1 MQDQLE
7 KTARNPI
14 FETLE
19 MGSEEWFQRYKQFSK
34 DQSEH
39 ILLDSTRGGRYSMFG
54 MKAIAHLYGRGS
66 FLTFT
71 ESGKEPK
78 TLEGNLLDLMQ
89 LWMQQNVSSTDHR
102 LPDFQGGAMGFFS
115 YDIVRQIENLP
126 NLSDDDLDLP
136 ELSFVVYEDVGVY
149 DHEEQRLWFIS
160 QVEKGQ
166 EHEGRARLTTYK
178 QEWTNPIDISS
189 SKPFVHTGKT
199 KQFFSLSEETFAN
212 AVQKVQEYI
221 SNGDVFQVN
230 LSLRESRTLHSDPL
244 SVYETLREINPSPY
258 MSLIHTES
266 FDIVSASPELLV
278 KKKGRELSTRPIAGT
293 RSRGKDDS
301 EDVRL
306 ARTLIENE
314 KERAEHVMLVDLERN
329 DLGRVCT
336 YGTVEV
342 DEFMV
347 IEKYSHVQHIVS
359 NVRGIAS
366 PSSTA
371 FDAIK
376 ATFPGGTITGAP
388 KIRTMEIIEE
398 LEPVRRGVYTGSIG
412 WIGFNDDMEL
422 NIAIRTM
429 VIKDQIAHVQ
439 AGAGIVIDS
448 NPEAE
453 YKESLKKA
461 RALWKA
467 KEISE
472 ETSGD

>member
-1 MQDQLE
+1 
-7 KTARNPI
+7 
-14 FETLE
+14 
-19 MGSEEWFQRYKQFSK
+19 
-34 DQSEH
+34 
-39 ILLDSTRGGRYSMFG
+39 
-54 MKAIAHLYGRGS
+54 
-66 FLTFT
+66 
-71 ESGKEPK
+71 
-78 TLEGNLLDLMQ
+78 
-89 LWMQQNVSSTDHR
+89 
-102 LPDFQGGAMGFFS
+102 
-115 YDIVRQIENLP
+115 
-126 NLSDDDLDLP
+126 
-136 ELSFVVYEDVGVY
+136 
-149 DHEEQRLWFIS
+149 
-160 QVEKGQ
+160 
-166 EHEGRARLTTYK
+166 
-178 QEWTNPIDISS
+178 
-189 SKPFVHTGKT
+189 
-199 KQFFSLSEETFAN
+199 
-212 AVQKVQEYI
+212 
-221 SNGDVFQVN
+221 
-230 LSLRESRTLHSDPL
+230 
-244 SVYETLREINPSPY
+244 
-258 MSLIHTES
+258 MSLIHTDS
-266 FDIVSASPELLV
+266 FDIVSASPEFLV

-293 RSRGKDDS
+293 RSRGKDDT
-301 EDVRL
+301 EDERL

-329 DLGRVCT
+329 DLGRVCE

-359 NVRGIAS
+359 NVRGVS
-366 PSSTA
+366 SFGSTA

-429 VIKDQIAHVQ
+429 VIKDQVAHVQ

-467 KEISE
+467 KEVSE
-472 ETSGD
+472 ETSRD